1 MKPSASRRGPP
12 RTFSIW
18 RTLLYWLVP
27 TFLGV
32 AVATAG
38 LSYGMFTHMVEDFL
52 DGQMVQLGDSVA
64 RFGQPAAPT
73 VQLDKGAIDR
83 GSYVIQVLE
92 PGGRLA
98 VTTWD
103 GVPAGTPLPP
113 GLHDVQAG
121 GRAWRLYAVAGTGGR
136 TIHVLQSKDF
146 RSGLAV
152 DRASAAAAPIL
163 VLLPLLML
171 VMLGVARAISRS
183 LRTISQQAADQ
194 DAHNIQALSMDP
206 VPDEIRPLVASF
218 NGLLARLR
226 DSFAAQRRFVQDA
239 AHELRTPIA
248 AVNVQLQNLRDE
260 LAGSAGTRQLAQLEA
275 GLQRAQRLVDQL
287 LRMSRQEGAPTEAA
301 QSVNVAAQ
309 VRESIHGLI
318 AVADRREIDL
328 GLVAQNEAR
337 GLTLECTPGDLRS
350 ALDNLI
356 ENAVR
361 YTPEGGVVDVH
372 LQSVQGC
379 VVIEVVDTGPGIPPE
394 YLARVFDRF
403 FRVPD
408 GSAEGSGLG
417 LAIAQAAAARCGLEL
432 SLHNRDDRSG
442 LVARLES
449 GFRAASKPAG
459 LRDQHAIR
467 RP

>member
-1 MKPSASRRGPP
+1 MKPSASRGGSP

-52 DGQMVQLGDSVA
+52 DGQMVQIGDSVA
-64 RFGQPAAPT
+64 RFGQPAAPAA
-73 VQLDKGAIDR
+73 QLDRGAIDK
-83 GSYVIQVLE
+83 GSYVIQVFE
-92 PGGRLA
+92 PGGQLA
-98 VTTWD
+98 ATSWD

-136 TIHVLQSKDF
+136 TIQVLQSKDF
-146 RSGLAV
+146 RAGLAV
-152 DRASAAAAPIL
+152 ERASAAAAPIL

-171 VMLGVARAISRS
+171 VMLGVARAISSS
-183 LRTISQQAADQ
+183 LRTISQQAANQ
-194 DAHNIQALSMDP
+194 DARNIRELSMAH
-206 VPDEIRPLVASF
+206 VPDEIRPLVTSF

-226 DSFAAQRRFVQDA
+226 DSFVAQRRFVQDA

-275 GLQRAQRLVDQL
+275 GMQRAQRMVDQL
-287 LRMSRQEGAPTEAA
+287 LRMSRQEAAPTEPA
-301 QSVNVAAQ
+301 QQVNVAAQ
-309 VRESIHGLI
+309 VRESIRGLI
-318 AVADRREIDL
+318 AVADRREVDL
-328 GLVAQNEAR
+328 GLVAQDEALK
-337 GLTLECTPGDLRS
+337 LTLPCTPGDLRS

-372 LQSVQGC
+372 LKREQGR
-379 VVIEVVDTGPGIPPE
+379 VVVEVVDTGSGIPPE
-394 YLARVFDRF
+394 YQARVFDRF
-403 FRVPD
+403 FRVPGGNTD
-408 GSAEGSGLG
+408 GSGLG
-417 LAIAQAAAARCGLEL
+417 LAIAQAAASRCGMTL
-432 SLHNRDDRSG
+432 SLRNREDRSG
-442 LVARLES
+442 LVARLEQEGAGDS
-449 GFRAASKPAG
+449 PAV
-459 LRDQHAIR
+459 
-467 RP
+467 